1 MIKLFNGS
9 IMNSNENNF
18 YNINFKETEYDLSKF
33 STKTVTYQKIQQIKS
48 INLFSCIYD
57 FYIKQKK
64 NNIICPRKIE
74 SITEEIYKRT
84 VIPLYILILSLISS
98 SLLIKPKSNKYLKQY
113 KSYVFLIGFLVIIIS
128 QIGSKFITQNLIND
142 IFVLSTPIIFVAIY
156 YLAILFKTNFRL
168 KYL

>member
-33 STKTVTYQKIQQIKS
+33 SSKTVTYQKIQQIKS

-64 NNIICPRKIE
+64 NSTICPRKIE

-84 VIPLYILILSLISS
+84 VIPLYILVLSLISS
-98 SLLIKPKSNKYLKQY
+98 SLLIKPKSNKNLKYY
-113 KSYVFLIGFLVIIIS
+113 KSFIFFIGFLFIMFS
-128 QIGSKFITQNLIND
+128 QIASKFVTQNLFND
-142 IFVLSTPIIFVAIY
+142 LLVLLTPLIFVIIF
-156 YLAILFKTNFRL
+156 YLIILFKTNFKL